1 MLQAYQADLLRDLDQ
16 EQGLSHEVIDELRR
30 TTGLALR
37 VTKQTAAAIGQLPK
51 TSRDS
56 GPSQYDDRMHGQRK
70 SVATRAPP
78 PRSGAQRRRDTG
90 MKRQDL
96 REVINKKWFC
106 KAIESQRSSIPPPS
120 PSNPPPEIRPLLS
133 FEYLTQGG
141 CRVN

>member
-1 MLQAYQADLLRDLDQ
+1 MLRDLDQ
-16 EQGLSHEVIDELRR
+16 EQGLSHEVIAELRR
-30 TTGLALR
+30 TTVLALR
-37 VTKQTAAAIGQLPK
+37 VTKQTATVIGQLPK

-56 GPSQYDDRMHGQRK
+56 GPSQYDDWMHGQRE
-70 SVATRAPP
+70 SVATRAATCAPP

-96 REVINKKWFC
+96 REVINKKQFC
-106 KAIESQRSSIPPPS
+106 KAIESLRSCIPPPSSSIPPL
-120 PSNPPPEIRPLLS
+120 EIRHLLS